1 MKTKSFLFSLLLLSN
16 FCFSQDD
23 NADTPPVTNKSTK
36 GFHLGIYTGTLFANK
51 YTASLYD
58 GYGWDWNGNKNSFYN
73 SFIYNKI
80 WIEYGAHGAF
90 SGQPDRIATALGVQH
105 TDWFF
110 DETDMPRPNS
120 LKYNIAFLVGLQG
133 RYCFDKKSAVLFSVN
148 GSKLTVNGD
157 FQITVTPIS
166 AQTGIPGN
174 TNYRT
179 FSIVG
184 GEQRM
189 IFQTGYQRIMGD
201 DPKLNFLWEAG
212 PVVTLV
218 KFERN
223 LINISGLTIPL
234 TTYYNPYGMA
244 LYNARNLT
252 GVGFGAFAGLGMN
265 ISISPKWTIQLVYDA
280 SFEQIKLGQG
290 PKLKLQHAI
299 GFRAYY
305 NL

>member
-1 MKTKSFLFSLLLLSN
+1 MKIKSFLFSFLLLGN

-23 NADTPPVTNKSTK
+23 NTDTPLTDKKAK
-36 GFHLGIYTGTLFANK
+36 GFHLGLYTGTYFANK
-51 YTASLYD
+51 YTANLYD
-58 GYGWDWNGNKNSFYN
+58 GYGWDWNGNKNDFYH

-80 WIEYGAHGAF
+80 WIEYGANGAF
-90 SGQPDRIATALGVQH
+90 AGQPDRIAQALGVQH
-105 TDWFF
+105 GDWFF
-110 DETDMPRPNS
+110 DQTDMPLPNS
-120 LKYNIAFLVGLQG
+120 LKYNIAFLVGLQS
-133 RYCFDKKSAVLFSVN
+133 RYCFDKKSALLFNVN

-157 FQITVTPIS
+157 FQITLQPIS
-166 AQTGIPGN
+166 AQTGLPGN
-174 TNYRT
+174 INYRT

-189 IFQTGYQRIMGD
+189 MFQTGYQRIMGD
-201 DPKLNFLWEAG
+201 DPKLNFFWEAG
-212 PVVTLV
+212 PIVTLV

-223 LINISGLTIPL
+223 QIQINGLTIPL
-234 TTYYNPYGMA
+234 TTFYNPYGYA

-265 ISISPKWTIQLVYDA
+265 ISISPKWTIQLVYNP
-280 SFEQIKLGQG
+280 SYERIKLGQS
-290 PKLKLQHAI
+290 PALKLQHAI